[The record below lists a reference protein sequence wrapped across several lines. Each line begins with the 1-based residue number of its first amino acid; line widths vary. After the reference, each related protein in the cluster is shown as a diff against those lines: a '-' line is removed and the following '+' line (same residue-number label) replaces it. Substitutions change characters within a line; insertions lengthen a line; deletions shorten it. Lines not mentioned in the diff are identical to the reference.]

1 MAQVI
6 AVAGAAVP
14 LVNLAGEAWRKIDDL
29 RSSGK
34 GRHNLVVGKP
44 GPGDILL
51 HEEKKRQ
58 GCEFGSWVS
67 HIYRHNGDNTITAVV
82 AEDNWDDDT
91 GGDPKIIYG
100 GLGQK
105 HVEVKVTSRFGR
117 GFDHTV
123 YVYGKK
129 KN

>member
-6 AVAGAAVP
+6 AVAGAAVHKA
-14 LVNLAGEAWRKIDDL
+14 LGAIDDL
-29 RSSGK
+29 LSSGK
-34 GRHNLVVGKP
+34 GQHNLVVGKQ

-51 HEEKKRQ
+51 FKEQKRQ
-58 GCEFGSWVS
+58 VCGFGYVS

-82 AEDNWDDDT
+82 AKDNWDDDT
-91 GGDPKIIYG
+91 GGDPKIIDG

-117 GFDHTV
+117 GFNHTV
-123 YVYGKK
+123 YVYGKEE
-129 KN
+129 N

>member
-6 AVAGAAVP
+6 AVAGAAVQ
-14 LVNLAGEAWRKIDDL
+14 LVNLAGEAWGTIHDL
-29 RSSGK
+29 LSSGK
-34 GRHNLVVGKP
+34 GRHNLVVGTP

-51 HEEKKRQ
+51 HEEQKRQ
-58 GCEFGSWVS
+58 GWGFGFVS

-82 AEDNWDDDT
+82 AKDNWDDDT
-91 GGDPKIIYG
+91 GGDPKIIDG

-105 HVEVKVTSRFGR
+105 HVEVKVTSRYRR

>member
-6 AVAGAAVP
+6 PVAGAAEQV
-14 LVNLAGEAWRKIDDL
+14 VNSAREAWVRIGDL
-29 RSSGK
+29 LSSGR
-34 GRHNLVVGKP
+34 GPHNLEVGER
-44 GPGDILL
+44 GSGDILL
-51 HEEKKRQ
+51 HEEQKRQ
-58 GCEFGSWVS
+58 GCGFGWVS
-67 HIYRHNGDNTITAVV
+67 HIYRYNGDNTITAVV

-91 GGDPKIIYG
+91 GGDPKIIDG

>member
-6 AVAGAAVP
+6 AVAGAAVHK
-14 LVNLAGEAWRKIDDL
+14 AWGAIDDL
-29 RSSGK
+29 LSSGK
-34 GRHNLVVGKP
+34 GRHNLVVGKR

-51 HEEKKRQ
+51 LKEQKRQ
-58 GCEFGSWVS
+58 VCGFGYVS

-82 AEDNWDDDT
+82 AKDNWDDDT
-91 GGDPKIIYG
+91 GGDPKIIDG

-117 GFDHTV
+117 GFNHTV
-123 YVYGKK
+123 YVYGKE